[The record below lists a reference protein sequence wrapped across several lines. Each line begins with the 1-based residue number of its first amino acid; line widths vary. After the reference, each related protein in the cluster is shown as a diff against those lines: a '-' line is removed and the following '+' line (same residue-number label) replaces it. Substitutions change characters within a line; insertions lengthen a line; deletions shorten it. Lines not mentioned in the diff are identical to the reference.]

1 MALIAA
7 STEPNA
13 GVSAT
18 TDLREANV
26 EQDVEKANTT
36 VTTTIEQ
43 GLLSPE
49 QNEARKTERGKKKS
63 WSFKLAFVGIAAS
76 LFVFQLDATCL
87 GIVLPVSLEI
97 LPFFNMTPRYSLIV
111 MLRPLLVT

>member
-7 STEPNA
+7 ITDSNADVST
-13 GVSAT
+13 AT
-18 TDLREANV
+18 DPKEANL

-49 QNEARKTERGKKKS
+49 HNAAGKTETEARKS
-63 WSFKLAFVGIAAS
+63 WSFKLAFMGIAAS

-97 LPFFNMTPRYSLIV
+97 LPFFNIASRYSLILL
-111 MLRPLLVT
+111 LRPLLVT